1 MKKTIT
7 RALLL
12 FLTLVMAIGL
22 LTGCSN
28 KSTTATLEFK
38 TDFGYTQKNNLT
50 EDQLQAAATMLNAVN
65 DAGTEDPSVKD
76 QLTVAGNDTTAVYAL
91 ISRMNGK
98 ADEAKQIADLTPYE
112 KINAAD
118 IQSLVASFDT
128 EDHIAPYG
136 NGNQLTKD
144 QLEKAAKLLS
154 AMYGQGKY
162 AKYSTQDMLIAASSG
177 YDMTAENFDD
187 NNLGMPG
194 DPVALT
200 KNLLR
205 VLNEEIKG
213 IDSLKA
219 NAIADF
225 TPYESLNEYDVESL
239 IDAFRITVDMTE
251 SSGFFDK
258 LLQGVGKI
266 LLWITKYLTFGT
278 NNYIIG
284 ICVFA
289 IFIEIIMLPLAIR
302 QQKNSIKQAKLRPK
316 EMAIRNKYKGRNDQ
330 ATQQK
335 VTQEIQELYQREN
348 FSPYSGCLP
357 LLIQF
362 PILIALYR
370 IVVDPLKYFLGVT
383 STGATAAMH
392 AYSTAAKAA
401 GGLGNAATTSTIELL
416 SGGAKDFEGLKAF
429 QYYTNGADVWSKIE
443 GKTIPGFNFFKLNM
457 GATPS
462 SAGKWVLWLI
472 PILTFVVY
480 FFSMK
485 LSRKFTYQPTQGET
499 TDRQVACS
507 NTMMDITMPLMSAFF
522 AIIVPAVVGVYW
534 IFRSVLGTLKQY
546 IMSRVMPLPKFTEED
561 YKAAAKELAGK
572 KPKTQKSENAG
583 KVRSLH
589 HIDDEDFDDTRE
601 RGLKMKEAIAE
612 REAAE
617 KEKRAGKSPVGGA
630 ELKEDKADVSKAK
643 PKKAGQEDSA
653 ADRQES
659 QPDET
664 KTDDGEKE
672 KQ

>member
-1 MKKTIT
+1 MKKNIT

-12 FLTLVMAIGL
+12 FLTLVMTIGL
-22 LTGCSN
+22 LASCSRS
-28 KSTTATLEFK
+28 STTPTLEYK
-38 TDFGYTQKNNLT
+38 TDFSYTQKNNLT
-50 EDQLQAAATMLNAVN
+50 EEQLQAAAKILNAVN

-76 QLTVAGNDTTAVYAL
+76 QLTAAGNDTTAVYAL
-91 ISRMNGK
+91 IGNVNEK
-98 ADEAKQIADLTPYE
+98 ADAADQITDLTPYV

-118 IQSLVASFDT
+118 IQSLLASFDA
-128 EDHIAPYG
+128 EDHKAPYG
-136 NGNQLTKD
+136 NGNYLTHD
-144 QLEKAAKLLS
+144 QIVIAAKLLS
-154 AMYGQGKY
+154 TMYKQGKY
-162 AKYSTQDMLIAASSG
+162 AKYSTQDMLIAASRG
-177 YDMTAENFDD
+177 YDMTAEGFDD
-187 NNLGMPG
+187 SVINLGETGTG
-194 DPVALT
+194 DALVLT

-205 VLNEEIKG
+205 TLNEEIKG
-213 IDSLKA
+213 IESLKT
-219 NAIADF
+219 NAIEDF
-225 TPYESLNEYDVESL
+225 TPYESLNEYDLESL
-239 IDAFRITVDMTE
+239 IDTFRVSVDMTE
-251 SSGFFDK
+251 SSGFFDAI
-258 LLQGVGKI
+258 LRGIGKV

-284 ICVFA
+284 ICIFA
-289 IFIEIIMLPLAIR
+289 ILIEIIMLPLAIR

-357 LLIQF
+357 LLVQF

-392 AYSTAAKAA
+392 AYSTAARAA
-401 GGLGNAATTSTIELL
+401 GGLGRASTTSTIELL
-416 SGGAKDFEGLKAF
+416 SGGTSDFAGLSSF
-429 QYYTNGADVWSKIE
+429 QYYTNGDEVLKLIE

-462 SAGKWVLWLI
+462 TAGKWVLWLI
-472 PILTFVVY
+472 PVLTFVVY

-507 NTMMDITMPLMSAFF
+507 NTMMDVTMPLMSAFF
-522 AIIVPAVVGVYW
+522 AVIVPAVVGVYW
-534 IFRSVLGTLKQY
+534 IFRSILGTLKQY
-546 IMSRVMPLPKFTEED
+546 IMSRVMPIPKFTEDD
-561 YKAAAKELAGK
+561 YKAAAKEMAGK

-583 KVRSLH
+583 RVRSLH
-589 HIDDEDFDDTRE
+589 HIDDEDYDDTRE

-612 REAAE
+612 REAEE
-617 KEKRAGKSPVGGA
+617 KERRAGKSLFGNA
-630 ELKEDKADVSKAK
+630 TLKEDKQSEKSTDA
-643 PKKAGQEDSA
+643 
-653 ADRQES
+653 
-659 QPDET
+659 QPEET
-664 KTDDGEKE
+664 KNDDGE
-672 KQ
+672 

>member
-7 RALLL
+7 RAFLL
-12 FLTLVMAIGL
+12 FLTLVMTIGL
-22 LTGCSN
+22 LAACSS
-28 KSTTATLEFK
+28 KSTTATLAYK
-38 TDFGYTQKNNLT
+38 TDFSYTQKNNLT
-50 EDQLQAAATMLNAVN
+50 EEQLQAAANLLIAI
-65 DAGTEDPSVKD
+65 DAQNLADPSMKE
-76 QLTVAGNDTTAVYAL
+76 QLNTTGLAYLIATKANQYADDVQVAASLKIDDTDPYGQA
-91 ISRMNGK
+91 N
-98 ADEAKQIADLTPYE
+98 EADLVSIKT
-112 KINAAD
+112 ALD
-118 IQSLVASFDT
+118 S
-128 EDHIAPYG
+128 EDGKVPYG
-136 NGNQLTKD
+136 NGNALTHD
-144 QLEKAAKLLS
+144 QVVIAAKLLS
-154 AMYGQGKY
+154 AMYKQGKY
-162 AKYSTQDMLIAASSG
+162 AKYSTQDMLIAASRG
-177 YDMTAENFDD
+177 YDMTAEDFDD
-187 NNLGMPG
+187 SKINLGEAGTG
-194 DPVALT
+194 DALTLT

-205 VLNEEIKG
+205 TLNEEVKG
-213 IDSLKA
+213 IDSLKE
-219 NAIADF
+219 NAIEDF
-225 TPYESLNEYDVESL
+225 TPYENLNAYDLESL
-239 IDAFRITVDMTE
+239 IDAFRVTVDMTE
-251 SSGFFDK
+251 SSGFFDAI
-258 LLQGVGKI
+258 LRGIGKV

-284 ICVFA
+284 ICIFA
-289 IFIEIIMLPLAIR
+289 ILIEIIMLPLAIR

-357 LLIQF
+357 LLLQF

-392 AYSTAAKAA
+392 AYSTAARAA
-401 GGLGNAATTSTIELL
+401 GGLGRASTTSTIELL
-416 SGGAKDFEGLKAF
+416 SGGTADFQGLTAF
-429 QYYTNGADVWSKIE
+429 RYYTNGAEVWEKLN
-443 GKTIPGFNFFKLNM
+443 GQTIPKFNFFKLNL

-462 SAGKWVLWLI
+462 TGGKWVLWII

-522 AIIVPAVVGVYW
+522 AVIVPAVVGVYW

-546 IMSRVMPLPKFTEED
+546 IMSRIMPIPKFTEED
-561 YKAAAKELAGK
+561 YKAAAKEMAGK
-572 KPKTQKSENAG
+572 KPKMQKSENAG

-589 HIDDEDFDDTRE
+589 HIDDEDYDDTRE

-612 REAAE
+612 REAEE
-617 KEKRAGKSPVGGA
+617 KERKAGKSPFGSA
-630 ELKEDKADVSKAK
+630 ELKEDKQSEQENDAQ
-643 PKKAGQEDSA
+643 PK
-653 ADRQES
+653 
-659 QPDET
+659 ET
-664 KTDDGEKE
+664 KNNDGEE
-672 KQ
+672 